1 MLTHRISADL
11 QHAVSCWMRVVSQYR
26 VFMLV
31 SDDLPESLSWR
42 RHDGDN
48 NNEMISPS
56 MHTPLC
62 WWQDPC
68 FFSDCGWRSFLSVYW
83 LQGRSSF
90 CPYLYSGF
98 GLLIGLPG
106 YRGALH
112 FARIFILD
120 LDLFHP
126 GSMGMVAR
134 RVHVSPRT
142 KRRHYSDFSHK
153 CGNAG
158 MVSDFCDPPR
168 NVLMHDEC
176 INIY

>member
-106 YRGALH
+106 YRGALR
-112 FARIFILD
+112 FARIFILV
-120 LDLFHP
+120 LDFLSVCLATGALFILP
-126 GSMGMVAR
+126 VSLFWIWTCFTQGAWEWS
-134 RVHVSPRT
+134 RVWTNTCRIHVSPR
-142 KRRHYSDFSHK
+142 KK
-153 CGNAG
+153 
-158 MVSDFCDPPR
+158 
-168 NVLMHDEC
+168 
-176 INIY
+176 